1 MAAPA
6 QDTAARMIGII
17 FGPPGSGKGTQAARL
32 EQDLH
37 LHHLSTGDILRSEV
51 AKGTA
56 MGKEVAR
63 IMAAGDL
70 VPDQLIVDIVRRRLP
85 EAEEG
90 RGALLDGFPRTVAQ
104 ARALDAMLSEEGH
117 TVDFI
122 VALAV
127 PERTLVDRLLHRAQL
142 EGRTDDNRESIEER
156 MREYHKL
163 TEAVLDH
170 YRQQDLKIEEI
181 DGMGTPDEVFQRI
194 KTVLAGLSSRET

>member
-1 MAAPA
+1 
-6 QDTAARMIGII
+6 MIGII

-51 AKGTA
+51 SNGTA

-70 VPDQLIVDIVRRRLP
+70 VPDQLIVDIVRKRLP

-117 TVDFI
+117 KVDFI

-127 PERTLVDRLLHRAQL
+127 PERTLVERLLHRAQL
-142 EGRTDDNRESIEER
+142 EGRTDDNRQSIEER

-170 YRQQDLKIEEI
+170 YRQQGLTIEEI
-181 DGMGTPDEVFQRI
+181 DGLGTPGEVFQRI
-194 KTVLAGLSSRET
+194 RTALAGLSSREE